1 MTRFRVIAI
10 VLLLWNLM
18 GIAAF
23 AMQRS
28 ANPEDIADPATAEA
42 FATMPAWAWL
52 AYALAVGLGAAGAI
66 ALLMR
71 RKLAWL
77 LFGLSLVCVIAQFSW
92 TVFGFGII
100 AVKGWSSM
108 AFPAVI
114 VLITLFATVYA
125 RARAA
130 DGTLR

>member
-18 GIAAF
+18 GVAAF
-23 AMQRS
+23 AMQWS
-28 ANPEDIADPATAEA
+28 AAPEDIGDPVTARA
-42 FATMPAWAWL
+42 FATMPGWAWL
-52 AYALAVGLGAAGAI
+52 AYAAAVGLGTAGAV

-71 RKLAWL
+71 RKLAWM
-77 LFGLSLVCVIAQFSW
+77 LFVLSLICVVAQFGW

-100 AVKGWSSM
+100 AAKGWSSM

-114 VLITLFATVYA
+114 ALITLFAAIYA
-125 RARAA
+125 RARAS
-130 DGTLR
+130 DRTLR